1 MESNSEAIAQLPNS
15 QIGPGPFAQAGPGE
29 PGLISCIVPV
39 YNGERYLA
47 ETLDS
52 IFGQTYRRLQVIVA
66 DDGSTDGTA
75 EVVARYGASI
85 TYRFQPNAGVPAG
98 RNLGLSAARGEFI
111 AFLDADDLWHP
122 EKLAHQVARF
132 EARPALD
139 MCVTLIRN
147 FWVPELLEEQQRYAN
162 RRYAQAL
169 PGWVCPAL
177 LARRRLF
184 EAVGGFNLELLL
196 GDDND
201 WFLRAFDYGAVR
213 ELLPEVLVFRRLHQ
227 ANMTRDLLHQA
238 PKALLRVVKLTLDR
252 RRQRRRIAD

>member
-1 MESNSEAIAQLPNS
+1 MESSSEARSRSRSGSLEPR
-15 QIGPGPFAQAGPGE
+15 PFARAGPGE
-29 PGLISCIVPV
+29 PNLISCIVPV
-39 YNGERYLA
+39 FNGERYLA

-52 IFGQTYRRLQVIVA
+52 IFEQSCRPLQVIVA

-75 EVVARYGASI
+75 QVVARYGASI
-85 TYRFQPNAGVPAG
+85 TYRFQPHSGLPAA

-122 EKLAHQVARF
+122 EKLARQVARF
-132 EARPALD
+132 EARPELD
-139 MCVTLIRN
+139 MCVTLVRN
-147 FWVPELLEEQQRYAN
+147 FWVPELIQEEQKYAD

-184 EAVGGFNLELLL
+184 EAVGGFNLELLQ

-201 WFLRAFDYGAVR
+201 WFLRAIDHGAVR

-227 ANMTRDLLHQA
+227 ANMSRELLDHT

-252 RRQRRRIAD
+252 RRGRRIAD